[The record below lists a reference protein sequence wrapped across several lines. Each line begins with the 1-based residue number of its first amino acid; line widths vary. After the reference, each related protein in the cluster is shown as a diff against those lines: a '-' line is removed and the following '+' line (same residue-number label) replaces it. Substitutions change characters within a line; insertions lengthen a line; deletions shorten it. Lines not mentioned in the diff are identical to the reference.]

1 MLSSWLFYDFFL
13 FRTVGE
19 CWTVEWGEMSGDPLA
34 SENWFIH
41 CCRSLS
47 LCWAAAYIWF
57 DWDFR
62 VSEQCHVW
70 RAEYIWQGWF
80 KSTIY
85 LWIQNCQWFVCVENF
100 VFVWMIRVSSSYM
113 LRWPLSLI
121 PVIVVDKLD
130 LISRFQPFISLPLI
144 SQIYLMFRN
153 ETHKRR
159 REGNLFL
166 FNLF

>member
-1 MLSSWLFYDFFL
+1 
-13 FRTVGE
+13 
-19 CWTVEWGEMSGDPLA
+19 MS
-34 SENWFIH
+34 H
-41 CCRSLS
+41 
-47 LCWAAAYIWF
+47 
-57 DWDFR
+57 
-62 VSEQCHVW
+62 
-70 RAEYIWQGWF
+70 AEA
-80 KSTIY
+80 KMT
-85 LWIQNCQWFVCVENF
+85 
-100 VFVWMIRVSSSYM
+100 
-113 LRWPLSLI
+113 LI